1 MSHAARN
8 AAYRAEYR
16 QTLVGPRYNGA
27 LHIGLSTLVTLSAI
41 AVSALMIEAPTL
53 LEWMTVPIG
62 FLVANFAEYMG
73 HRYPMHHALPGLRKM
88 CVRHAGQHHR
98 FYTHRH
104 MAADERR
111 DWHIV
116 LFPFVIMAFF
126 LGGIATPLA
135 LLMFAIAT
143 PNVGWFFVATA
154 AGYCLFYEWMHL
166 AYHQHV
172 DTFIGRRPLVRKLRM
187 LHLVHHDPHQM
198 TKHNFNI
205 TFPIFDLVF
214 GTYLSGA
221 GYDVAGQQR
230 PNDEIVDDDA
240 AEPAVG

>member
-1 MSHAARN
+1 MTYAERN

-16 QTLVGPRYNGA
+16 KTLIGPRYNGA
-27 LHIGLSTLVTLSAI
+27 LHIGVSTSATLSAI
-41 AVSALMIEAPTL
+41 VISAAMLDAPSAL
-53 LEWMTVPIG
+53 EWLTVPIA

-73 HRYPMHHALPGLRKM
+73 HRYPMHHAMPGLKKM

-104 MAADERR
+104 MAADGER

-143 PNVGWFFVATA
+143 PNVGWLFVATA

-166 AYHQHV
+166 AYHQPT
-172 DTFIGRRPLVRKLRM
+172 DSFIGRRSLVQKLRL
-187 LHLVHHDPHQM
+187 LHLVHHDPGQM

-205 TFPIFDLVF
+205 TFPVFDIVF
-214 GTYLSGA
+214 GTYLSGEGYKSAPKQTASDVTGGAHA
-221 GYDVAGQQR
+221 G
-230 PNDEIVDDDA
+230 
-240 AEPAVG
+240 